1 MVNGMNNKQELD
13 KGLTLDNSKILER
26 LESLETL
33 IDKTEP
39 DIPNEKDLFS
49 MHTIQTQ
56 ENIEWM
62 RSISDGNS
70 NHNQDSIRIKIIQI
84 MKDSNRI
91 WSIRNKIHNGDWDD
105 LEMLEVEDTI
115 KDLLSQ
121 HQKINAIQYYRKYML
136 DELKVDM
143 GLRQAKDTIDAI
155 GRGDTVD
162 LSVGYKE

>member
-1 MVNGMNNKQELD
+1 MNNAQ
-13 KGLTLDNSKILER
+13 ILER

-49 MHTIQTQ
+49 MHSIETQ
-56 ENIEWM
+56 ENIDWM
-62 RSISDGNS
+62 RSIVTGNS
-70 NHNQDSIRIKIIQI
+70 NHDQDSTRIKIIQI

-91 WSIRNKIHNGDWDD
+91 WGIRNKIHNGEWDD
-105 LEMLEVEDTI
+105 LQMLEVEDTI

-121 HQKINAIQYYRKYML
+121 NQKINAIKYYRNYMKE
-136 DELKVDM
+136 ELKVDM

-155 GRGDTVD
+155 GEGRNVD
-162 LSVGYKE
+162 LSIGYQ

>member
-1 MVNGMNNKQELD
+1 M
-13 KGLTLDNSKILER
+13 DNAKIIER

-49 MHTIQTQ
+49 MHSIQTQ

-62 RSISDGNS
+62 RSIVTGNS
-70 NHNQDSIRIKIIQI
+70 LHDQDSTRIKIIQI

-91 WSIRNKIHNGDWDD
+91 WGIRNKIHNGEWDD

-115 KDLLSQ
+115 KDFLSRNE
-121 HQKINAIQYYRKYML
+121 KINAIKYYRSYMKE
-136 DELKVDM
+136 ELRVDM
-143 GLRQAKDTIDAI
+143 GLRQAKETIDAI
-155 GRGDTVD
+155 GRGESVD
-162 LSVGYKE
+162 LSVGYKN

>member
-1 MVNGMNNKQELD
+1 M
-13 KGLTLDNSKILER
+13 DNAKIIER

-49 MHTIQTQ
+49 MHSIQTQ

-62 RSISDGNS
+62 RSIVTRKSTHD
-70 NHNQDSIRIKIIQI
+70 QDSERIKIIQI

-91 WSIRNKIHNGDWDD
+91 WSIRNKIQNGDWDN

-115 KDLLSQ
+115 KDFLSQ
-121 HQKINAIQYYRKYML
+121 HQKINAIKYYRQYMH
-136 DELKVDM
+136 DELNVEM

-155 GRGDTVD
+155 GRGASVD

>member
-1 MVNGMNNKQELD
+1 M
-13 KGLTLDNSKILER
+13 DNAKILER

-39 DIPNEKDLFS
+39 DIPNEDHLFS
-49 MHTIQTQ
+49 LHSIQTQ
-56 ENIEWM
+56 VNIEWM
-62 RSISDGNS
+62 RGIVTGKIHD
-70 NHNQDSIRIKIIQI
+70 QDSTRTKIIEI

-91 WSIRNKIHNGDWDD
+91 WGIRNKIKNGEWDD

-121 HQKINAIQYYRKYML
+121 NQKINAIKYYRSYMKE
-136 DELKVDM
+136 ELKVDM

>member
-1 MVNGMNNKQELD
+1 M
-13 KGLTLDNSKILER
+13 DNAKIIEK
-26 LESLETL
+26 LETLEAL

-49 MHTIQTQ
+49 MHSIQTQ

-62 RSISDGNS
+62 RSIVTGNS
-70 NHNQDSIRIKIIQI
+70 NHDQDSTRIKIIQI

-91 WSIRNKIHNGDWDD
+91 WGIRNKIHNGEWDD

-121 HQKINAIQYYRKYML
+121 HQKINAIKYYRNYMSEQL
-136 DELKVDM
+136 NVDM

-155 GRGDTVD
+155 GRGATVD
-162 LSVGYKE
+162 LSVGYEE

>member
-1 MVNGMNNKQELD
+1 M
-13 KGLTLDNSKILER
+13 DNAKILER

-39 DIPNEKDLFS
+39 DIPNETDLFS
-49 MHTIQTQ
+49 MHSIQTQ

-62 RSISDGNS
+62 RSIVTGNS
-70 NHNQDSIRIKIIQI
+70 LHDQDSTRIKIIQI

-91 WSIRNKIHNGDWDD
+91 WGIRNKIHNGEWDD

-121 HQKINAIQYYRKYML
+121 HQKINAIKYYRNYMSEQL
-136 DELKVDM
+136 NVDM

-155 GRGDTVD
+155 GRGASVD
-162 LSVGYKE
+162 LSVGYEE

>member
-1 MVNGMNNKQELD
+1 M
-13 KGLTLDNSKILER
+13 DNARIIER

-49 MHTIQTQ
+49 MHSIQTQ
-56 ENIEWM
+56 ENIDWM
-62 RSISDGNS
+62 RSIVTRNS
-70 NHNQDSIRIKIIQI
+70 NHDQDSERIKIIQI

-91 WSIRNKIHNGDWDD
+91 WGIRNKIHNGEWDD

-121 HQKINAIQYYRKYML
+121 NQKINAIKYYRSYMKE
-136 DELKVDM
+136 ELKVDM

-155 GRGDTVD
+155 GRGESVD
-162 LSVGYKE
+162 LSVGYKN

>member
-1 MVNGMNNKQELD
+1 M
-13 KGLTLDNSKILER
+13 DNAKIIEKLET
-26 LESLETL
+26 LETL

-49 MHTIQTQ
+49 MHSIETQ
-56 ENIEWM
+56 ENIDWM
-62 RSISDGNS
+62 RSIVTRKS
-70 NHNQDSIRIKIIQI
+70 NHDQDSERIKIIQI

-91 WSIRNKIHNGDWDD
+91 WSIRNKIQNGEWDD

-115 KDLLSQ
+115 KDLLSR
-121 HQKINAIQYYRKYML
+121 HQKINAIKYYRQYMH

-155 GRGDTVD
+155 GRGVSVD
-162 LSVGYKE
+162 LSVGYEE

>member
-1 MVNGMNNKQELD
+1 M
-13 KGLTLDNSKILER
+13 DNAQILER

-39 DIPNEKDLFS
+39 DIPDEKFLFTD
-49 MHTIQTQ
+49 HTIQTQ

-62 RSISDGNS
+62 RSIVTGNS
-70 NHNQDSIRIKIIQI
+70 LHDQDSTRIKIIQI

-91 WSIRNKIHNGDWDD
+91 WGIRNKIHSGEWDD

-121 HQKINAIQYYRKYML
+121 HQKINAIKYYRKYML

-155 GRGDTVD
+155 GRGATVD

>member
-1 MVNGMNNKQELD
+1 
-13 KGLTLDNSKILER
+13 LDNDRILER
-26 LESLETL
+26 LETLEAL

-39 DIPNEKDLFS
+39 DVPNEKDLFS
-49 MHTIQTQ
+49 MHSIQTQ

-62 RSISDGNS
+62 RSIVTGNS
-70 NHNQDSIRIKIIQI
+70 NHNQDSTRIKLIQL

-91 WSIRNKIHNGDWDD
+91 WSIRNKIQNGDWDN

-121 HQKINAIQYYRKYML
+121 NQKINAIKYYRKFML

-143 GLRQAKDTIDAI
+143 GLRQAKETIDAV

>member
-1 MVNGMNNKQELD
+1 M
-13 KGLTLDNSKILER
+13 DNAKIIEK
-26 LESLETL
+26 LESLEAL

-49 MHTIQTQ
+49 MHSIQTQ

-62 RSISDGNS
+62 RSIVTRNS
-70 NHNQDSIRIKIIQI
+70 NHDQDSERIKIIQI

-91 WSIRNKIHNGDWDD
+91 WGIRNKIHNGEWDD

-121 HQKINAIQYYRKYML
+121 NQKINAIKYYRSYMKE
-136 DELKVDM
+136 ELKVDM
-143 GLRQAKDTIDAI
+143 GLRQAKETIDAI
-155 GRGDTVD
+155 GRGESVD

>member
-1 MVNGMNNKQELD
+1 M
-13 KGLTLDNSKILER
+13 DNARIIER

-49 MHTIQTQ
+49 MHSIQTQ

-62 RSISDGNS
+62 RNIVTGKT
-70 NHNQDSIRIKIIQI
+70 NHDPDTTRKNIIQI

-91 WSIRNKIHNGDWDD
+91 WGIRNKIHNGEWDN

-121 HQKINAIQYYRKYML
+121 HQKINAIKYYRKYML

-155 GRGDTVD
+155 GRGATVD

>member
-1 MVNGMNNKQELD
+1 M
-13 KGLTLDNSKILER
+13 DNAKIIER

-49 MHTIQTQ
+49 MHSIQTQ

-62 RSISDGNS
+62 RSIVTGNS
-70 NHNQDSIRIKIIQI
+70 NHDQDSTRIKIIQI

-91 WSIRNKIHNGDWDD
+91 WGIRNKIHNGEWDN

-115 KDLLSQ
+115 KDFLSRNE
-121 HQKINAIQYYRKYML
+121 KINAIKYYRSYMHE
-136 DELKVDM
+136 ELKVEM
-143 GLRQAKDTIDAI
+143 GLRQAKDTVDAI
-155 GRGDTVD
+155 GRGESVD
-162 LSVGYKE
+162 LSVGY

>member
-1 MVNGMNNKQELD
+1 
-13 KGLTLDNSKILER
+13 
-26 LESLETL
+26 
-33 IDKTEP
+33 
-39 DIPNEKDLFS
+39 

-91 WSIRNKIHNGDWDD
+91 WSIRNKIQNGDWDD
-105 LEMLEVEDTI
+105 LQMLEVEDTI
-115 KDLLSQ
+115 KDLISQ
-121 HQKINAIQYYRKYML
+121 KQKINAIKYYRNFMHE
-136 DELKVDM
+136 ELKVDM

-155 GRGDTVD
+155 GRGATVD
-162 LSVGYKE
+162 LSVGYQ

>member
-1 MVNGMNNKQELD
+1 M
-13 KGLTLDNSKILER
+13 DNARILER

-33 IDKTEP
+33 IEKTEP
-39 DIPNEKDLFS
+39 DIPDDKTLFS
-49 MHTIQTQ
+49 MHSIETQ
-56 ENIEWM
+56 ENIDWV
-62 RSISDGNS
+62 RSIVTGNS
-70 NHNQDSIRIKIIQI
+70 NHDQDSARMKIIQI

-91 WSIRNKIHNGDWDD
+91 WSIRNKIHNGEWDD
-105 LEMLEVEDTI
+105 LQMLEVEDTI

-121 HQKINAIQYYRKYML
+121 NQKINAIKYYRNFMHE
-136 DELKVDM
+136 ELKVDM

>member
-1 MVNGMNNKQELD
+1 M
-13 KGLTLDNSKILER
+13 DNARIIER

-49 MHTIQTQ
+49 MHSIQTQ

-62 RSISDGNS
+62 RSIVTRNS
-70 NHNQDSIRIKIIQI
+70 NHDQDSERIKIIQI

-91 WSIRNKIHNGDWDD
+91 WGIRNKIHNGEWDD

-121 HQKINAIQYYRKYML
+121 NQKINAIKYYRSYMKE
-136 DELKVDM
+136 ELKVDM
-143 GLRQAKDTIDAI
+143 GLRQAKETIDAI
-155 GRGDTVD
+155 GRGESVD
-162 LSVGYKE
+162 LSVGYEG

>member
-1 MVNGMNNKQELD
+1 M
-13 KGLTLDNSKILER
+13 DNAKIIER

-49 MHTIQTQ
+49 MHSIETQ
-56 ENIEWM
+56 ENIDWM
-62 RSISDGNS
+62 RSIVTRKS
-70 NHNQDSIRIKIIQI
+70 NHDQDSERIKIIQI

-91 WSIRNKIHNGDWDD
+91 WSIRNKIQNGEWDD

-115 KDLLSQ
+115 KDLLSR
-121 HQKINAIQYYRKYML
+121 HQKINAIKYYRNYMSEQL
-136 DELKVDM
+136 NVDM

-155 GRGDTVD
+155 GRGATVD
-162 LSVGYKE
+162 LSVGYEE

>member
-1 MVNGMNNKQELD
+1 M
-13 KGLTLDNSKILER
+13 DNAKIIER

-49 MHTIQTQ
+49 MHSIETQ
-56 ENIEWM
+56 ENIDWM
-62 RSISDGNS
+62 RSIVTRKS
-70 NHNQDSIRIKIIQI
+70 NHDQDSERIKIIQI

-91 WSIRNKIHNGDWDD
+91 WSIRNKIHNGEWDD

-115 KDLLSQ
+115 KDLLSR
-121 HQKINAIQYYRKYML
+121 HQKINAIKYYRNYMSEQL
-136 DELKVDM
+136 NVDM

-155 GRGDTVD
+155 GRGATVD
-162 LSVGYKE
+162 LSVGYEE

>member
-1 MVNGMNNKQELD
+1 M
-13 KGLTLDNSKILER
+13 DNAKIIER

-33 IDKTEP
+33 IEKTEP

-49 MHTIQTQ
+49 MHSIETQ
-56 ENIEWM
+56 ENIDWM
-62 RSISDGNS
+62 RSIVTRKS
-70 NHNQDSIRIKIIQI
+70 NHDQDSERIKIIQI

-91 WSIRNKIHNGDWDD
+91 WSISNKIHNGEWDD

-115 KDLLSQ
+115 KDLLSR
-121 HQKINAIQYYRKYML
+121 HQKINAIKYYRNYMSEQL
-136 DELKVDM
+136 NVDM

-155 GRGDTVD
+155 GRGATVD

>member
-1 MVNGMNNKQELD
+1 M
-13 KGLTLDNSKILER
+13 DNAQIIER
-26 LESLETL
+26 LKSLESL

-49 MHTIQTQ
+49 MHSIETQ

-62 RSISDGNS
+62 RSIVTGNS
-70 NHNQDSIRIKIIQI
+70 NHDQDSTRIKLIQI

-105 LEMLEVEDTI
+105 LQMLEVEDQI
-115 KDLLSQ
+115 KDFLSRNE
-121 HQKINAIQYYRKYML
+121 KINAIKYYRKFML
-136 DELKVDM
+136 EELKVDM

-155 GRGDTVD
+155 GEGRNVD
-162 LSVGYKE
+162 LTIGYQ